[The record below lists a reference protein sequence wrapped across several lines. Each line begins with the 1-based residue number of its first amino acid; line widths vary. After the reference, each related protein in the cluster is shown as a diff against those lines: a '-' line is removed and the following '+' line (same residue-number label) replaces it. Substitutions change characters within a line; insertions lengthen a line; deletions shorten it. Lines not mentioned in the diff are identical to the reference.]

1 VKELISWLFR
11 EPVGGVFLNF
21 DRCVLFILRISYLIQ
36 RVALMAFLGRK
47 KRDDLYSKGRF
58 SYFKDYFSPSFS
70 LSCFFFRILKF
81 LKLGNFK
88 LLKMTVPK
96 YNYKVYCPA
105 NSDDYLNVTVRE
117 EDILEHFSPKEGDVV
132 VDIGAHIGRYALI
145 SSKRVGPR
153 GKVVAIEANPDNF
166 DMLNQNVKLNQLT
179 NMLTLQYAVFSKET
193 KIKLY
198 IANEKLDPTIYNT
211 ILSNRAPDKEKFVE
225 VDANTLDNLLQQNGI
240 NAEDVNWVKIDVEG
254 AELEVLKG
262 STSVL
267 SKSKDISLLI
277 EVHNIADGTNQYSPI
292 MDLLDH
298 HNFKI
303 EFEKT
308 YPSGEKHVILRKQ

>member
-1 VKELISWLFR
+1 LIMRLS
-11 EPVGGVFLNF
+11 
-21 DRCVLFILRISYLIQ
+21 LRI
-36 RVALMAFLGRK
+36 ALGK
-47 KRDDLYSKGRF
+47 KRRDRLYIDRKIGFNSFLHKSMRF
-58 SYFKDYFSPSFS
+58 
-70 LSCFFFRILKF
+70 LHLHNLI
-81 LKLGNFK
+81 
-88 LLKMTVPK
+88 LLKIYVPK
-96 YNYKVYCPA
+96 YDYRFFCRNNNEDYTFMTGHE
-105 NSDDYLNVTVRE
+105 DDLIKFFIPE
-117 EDILEHFSPKEGDVV
+117 EGDTV
-132 VDIGAHIGRYALI
+132 VDIGAHIGHYTIL
-145 SSKRVGPR
+145 SSMRVGPS
-153 GKVVAIEANPDNF
+153 GKVVSIEAHRGNF
-166 DMLNQNVKLNQLT
+166 DMLNRNVKLNHL
-179 NMLTLQYAVFSKET
+179 NNVVTLNYAVFSKDT
-193 KIKLY
+193 KINLY
-198 IANEKLDPTIYNT
+198 LPAQESDFTIYNT
-211 ILSNRAPDKEKFVE
+211 VMTDRGGKDGEHFVE

-262 STSVL
+262 STNVL

>member
-1 VKELISWLFR
+1 
-11 EPVGGVFLNF
+11 
-21 DRCVLFILRISYLIQ
+21 
-36 RVALMAFLGRK
+36 
-47 KRDDLYSKGRF
+47 
-58 SYFKDYFSPSFS
+58 
-70 LSCFFFRILKF
+70 
-81 LKLGNFK
+81 
-88 LLKMTVPK
+88 
-96 YNYKVYCPA
+96 
-105 NSDDYLNVTVRE
+105 
-117 EDILEHFSPKEGDVV
+117 VV

-198 IANEKLDPTIYNT
+198 VANEKLDPTIYNT

-262 STSVL
+262 STNVL

-292 MDLLDH
+292 MDLLGH